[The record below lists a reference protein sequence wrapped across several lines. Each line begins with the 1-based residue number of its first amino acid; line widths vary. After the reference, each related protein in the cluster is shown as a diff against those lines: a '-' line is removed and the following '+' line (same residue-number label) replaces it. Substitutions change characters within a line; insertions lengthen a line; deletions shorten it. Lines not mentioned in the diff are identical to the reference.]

1 MKDYF
6 HRWPRESGRET
17 QKGGSETW
25 RPPTLRTMTV
35 IGGFVFNQRDLFGA
49 ECYISV
55 NKMLLPGI
63 DNIHHIAL
71 AVGESAS
78 CS

>member
-17 QKGGSETW
+17 QKDGSETR
-25 RPPTLRTMTV
+25 RPPSLRTLTFT
-35 IGGFVFNQRDLFGA
+35 GGFVLNRRDLFGT
-49 ECYISV
+49 ECYISL
-55 NKMLLPGI
+55 NKMLLSGI
-63 DNIHHIAL
+63 DNKYHIAL